1 MGLKEE
7 DKGLTEWSR
16 RLDEMKERLKTK
28 TKTKLTMTMSIG
40 SSKSA

>member
-16 RLDEMKERLKTK
+16 RLDEMKERVKTK
-28 TKTKLTMTMSIG
+28 TKTKTKQVTGIG
-40 SSKSA
+40 SSKSG